1 MRNRL
6 TAGMNRLRAWR
17 KRLRFMALK
26 YRIGGRNR
34 YVTCTG
40 KVDGAGAQTQA
51 VVSVM
56 LFARAIGAHYVHTP
70 FAMIDHHPGSASDW
84 AAQWERFFNFGQSE
98 VPAATVHRLGIPS
111 VKVTSPFQVTR
122 PGILYLIPHCY
133 ETWGLSSAPLPGL
146 LAELRARFLSD
157 KAAAAAPPQ
166 ALRIAMHVRRGDVA
180 PDGPN
185 AQRYTCTDKVN
196 RTYEHL
202 IAVLDRLGRPYHV
215 TLFSQGDPAQFQDL
229 QDRGV
234 AVANDLDPFHTF
246 EQLVLADV
254 LVTAK
259 SSFSYLAALMSQGS
273 VLYEPFWHSSF
284 PTWLVLDE
292 GGHFDAPALL
302 RRLAVDV
309 GSSPRQVT

>member
-1 MRNRL
+1 M
-6 TAGMNRLRAWR
+6 GLR
-17 KRLRFMALK
+17 
-26 YRIGGRNR
+26 YRPGGRRR

-40 KVDGAGAQTQA
+40 KVDGAGAQAQA
-51 VVSVM
+51 LVSVM
-56 LFARAIGAHYVHTP
+56 LFARAVGAQYVHTP
-70 FAMIDHHPGSASDW
+70 FAVIDHNPDPASDW

-122 PGILYLIPHCY
+122 PDVLYLIPHCY
-133 ETWGLSSAPLPGL
+133 ETWGLSSAHLPRL
-146 LAELRARFLSD
+146 LGELRTRFLND
-157 KAAAAAPPQ
+157 KADAAVPSQ
-166 ALRIAMHVRRGDVA
+166 TLRIAMHVRRGDVA

-185 AQRYTCTDKVN
+185 ARRFTCTDIVN

-215 TLFSQGDPAQFQDL
+215 TLYSQGDPAQFQDL

-254 LVTAK
+254 LITAK
-259 SSFSYLAALMSQGS
+259 SSFSYLAALLSQGN
-273 VLYEPFWHSSF
+273 VLYEPFWHSPL
-284 PTWLVLDE
+284 PTWLMLDE
-292 GGHFDAPALL
+292 DGHFDSPALL
-302 RRLAVDV
+302 RRLAVES
-309 GSSPRQVT
+309 GSCPRQIN